1 MISGD
6 DSVDK
11 SASISTK
18 FFDVDADGGA
28 SSYSQLF
35 PDEEFPFAGF
45 RLRIPFRIVLLPP
58 EISQSFILGSKIIK
72 VVVSIGAF
80 FL

>member
-18 FFDVDADGGA
+18 FFDVDGGA

-58 EISQSFILGSKIIK
+58 EISQSFILG
-72 VVVSIGAF
+72 
-80 FL
+80 